1 MDQDLEYID
10 EIGAD
15 EEEKGMI
22 QAMKVALYNNL
33 AACYLSLND
42 LANARAACD
51 EALLLDPSQ
60 AKALYRRAKA
70 WISDINSG
78 IDEYKLAIEDLKKAL
93 ELSPNDSAIHQTLV
107 KAKQDLV
114 KVKASSK
121 SFQGMFNKPVKNDET
136 TEKET
141 NDETPKSQTEPEK
154 KEEAQPK
161 PEKKIEEPKKEENVK
176 VEPKK
181 SENKVE
187 DIKEKEKERLI
198 DEEKKY
204 QEKKVLGQ
212 KTVSPKEENK
222 TEKVKKEKGSLRL
235 YEDKDVED
243 SNKENKKVAP
253 EKPDE
258 IKELEQ
264 FDFFFL
270 REVLL
275 MFILDFWQKEE
286 VSCSDFTRVLGTLKW
301 QMNSKNISNKLW

>member
-10 EIGAD
+10 ELGAD
-15 EEEKGMI
+15 EEEKIMI

-33 AACYLSLND
+33 AACYLSIND

-78 IDEYKLAIEDLKKAL
+78 ADEYKLAIEDLKKAL

-114 KVKASSK
+114 KVKASTK
-121 SFQGMFNKPVKNDET
+121 SFQGMFNKPSKNDET
-136 TEKET
+136 TETK
-141 NDETPKSQTEPEK
+141 DETPKSQTEPEK
-154 KEEAQPK
+154 KEEVQTKPEETVTAQ
-161 PEKKIEEPKKEENVK
+161 PEKKIEEPKKEEVQPEK
-176 VEPKK
+176 
-181 SENKVE
+181 KVE

-198 DEEKKY
+198 AEEQKY
-204 QEKKVLGQ
+204 QEKKVVEK

-222 TEKVKKEKGSLRL
+222 TEKVKKEKGALRL
-235 YEDKDVED
+235 YEDKDED
-243 SNKENKKVAP
+243 DKNKENKVTAP

-264 FDFFFL
+264 YCFHSSL
-270 REVLL
+270 I
-275 MFILDFWQKEE
+275 FIF
-286 VSCSDFTRVLGTLKW
+286 
-301 QMNSKNISNKLW
+301 